1 MGTATHD
8 IVDFENKM
16 RNNMKKVPWAL
27 PHTMRTST
35 SAKEIKKSEHGGLKE
50 KENELRL
57 RFIKSTC
64 T

>member
-1 MGTATHD
+1 MTLWTEKSKWE
-8 IVDFENKM
+8 ITL
-16 RNNMKKVPWAL
+16 KKVPWAL
-27 PHTMRTST
+27 PHTMRTSA
-35 SAKEIKKSEHGGLKE
+35 SAKEMKLMKSEHGGLKE